1 MRWSAVMYI
10 VMSIGLVLCVPV
22 VGLLVLCLSIK
33 LRQTLNHSDV
43 NNVDQR
49 LLSSQEKTVFW
60 IIFFAYV
67 CKLP

>member
-1 MRWSAVMYI
+1 
-10 VMSIGLVLCVPV
+10 MSIGLVLCVPV